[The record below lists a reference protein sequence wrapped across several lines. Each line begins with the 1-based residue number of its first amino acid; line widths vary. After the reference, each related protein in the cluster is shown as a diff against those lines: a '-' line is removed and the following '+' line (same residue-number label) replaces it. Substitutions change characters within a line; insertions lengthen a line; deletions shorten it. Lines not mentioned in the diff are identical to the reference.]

1 MLAYM
6 ITPMSISAMIR
17 NEREALGLSM
27 RDLASLA
34 GISYPTISRIENG
47 HEDPRW
53 DTLTKIAAALG
64 KTLAPSF
71 ETRPI
76 LRLADIDV
84 DGITGEPDWTRLRS
98 FADQITLHPEWTAAA
113 IADAPSPG
121 SLFMSNLLAAIA
133 EKLADEAKLPR
144 PGWAKQI
151 PALAS
156 PWEAPATPTRRAIN
170 AEKTPAQ
177 FAARRI
183 TLPER
188 TIWRER
194 ELIPT

>member
-1 MLAYM
+1 ML
-6 ITPMSISAMIR
+6 ISAFVR
-17 NEREALGLSM
+17 TEREALGLSI
-27 RDLASLA
+27 RDLAALA

-64 KTLAPSF
+64 KALAPTF
-71 ETRPI
+71 ETESI

-84 DGITGEPDWTRLRS
+84 DDTTGEPDWTRLRS

-121 SLFMSNLLAAIA
+121 SPFMSNLLAAIA
-133 EKLADEAKLPR
+133 EKLADDASIQR
-144 PGWAKQI
+144 PGWTKQTA
-151 PALAS
+151 PLES
-156 PWEAPATPTRRAIN
+156 PWEAPATPRRRAEN
-170 AEKTPAQ
+170 AENTPAQ

-188 TIWRER
+188 TIWRDR

>member
-1 MLAYM
+1 M
-6 ITPMSISAMIR
+6 TISAMVRI
-17 NEREALGLSM
+17 EREALGLSM
-27 RDLASLA
+27 RDLAALA

-64 KTLAPSF
+64 KTLAPTF

-84 DGITGEPDWTRLRS
+84 DGVTSEPDWTLLRS
-98 FADQITLHPEWTAAA
+98 FADQISLHPEWTAVA
-113 IADAPSPG
+113 IADAPS
-121 SLFMSNLLAAIA
+121 SSAAFMSNLLAAIA
-133 EKLADEAKLPR
+133 EKLADDAGIQR
-144 PGWAKQI
+144 PGWTKQVA
-151 PALAS
+151 ALES
-156 PWEAPATPTRRAIN
+156 PWEAPATPPRRAIN
-170 AEKTPAQ
+170 AENTPAQ

-188 TIWRER
+188 AIWRER

>member
-1 MLAYM
+1 
-6 ITPMSISAMIR
+6 MIR

-27 RDLASLA
+27 RDLAALA

-64 KTLAPSF
+64 KTLAPMF

-76 LRLADIDV
+76 LRLADIDIE
-84 DGITGEPDWTRLRS
+84 GTTGEPDWTRLRS

-121 SLFMSNLLAAIA
+121 SSFMSNLLAAIA
-133 EKLADEAKLPR
+133 EKLADDAKIQRPR
-144 PGWAKQI
+144 WTKRIA
-151 PALAS
+151 ALES
-156 PWEAPATPTRRAIN
+156 PWEAPATPRRRAMN
-170 AEKTPAQ
+170 AQNTPAQ
-177 FAARRI
+177 FAARHI

>member
-1 MLAYM
+1 M
-6 ITPMSISAMIR
+6 TISAMVRI
-17 NEREALGLSM
+17 EREALGLSM
-27 RDLASLA
+27 RDLAALA

-64 KTLAPSF
+64 KTLAPTF
-71 ETRPI
+71 ETQPI

-84 DGITGEPDWTRLRS
+84 DGATSEPDWTRLRS
-98 FADQITLHPEWTAAA
+98 FADQISLHPEWTAVA
-113 IADAPSPG
+113 IADAPS
-121 SLFMSNLLAAIA
+121 SSAAFMSNLLAAIA
-133 EKLADEAKLPR
+133 EKLADDAGIQR
-144 PGWAKQI
+144 PGWTKQVA
-151 PALAS
+151 ALES
-156 PWEAPATPTRRAIN
+156 PWEAPATPPRRAIN
-170 AEKTPAQ
+170 AENTPAQ

-188 TIWRER
+188 AIWRER

>member
-1 MLAYM
+1 MVR
-6 ITPMSISAMIR
+6 T
-17 NEREALGLSM
+17 EREALGLSM
-27 RDLASLA
+27 RDLATLA
-34 GISYPTISRIENG
+34 GISYPTVSRIENG

-53 DTLTKIAAALG
+53 DTLNKIAAALG
-64 KTLAPSF
+64 KTLAPTF
-71 ETRPI
+71 ESRPI
-76 LRLADIDV
+76 LRLADIDD
-84 DGITGEPDWTRLRS
+84 DGTTGEPDWTQLRS

-133 EKLADEAKLPR
+133 EKLADEAKIQR

-151 PALAS
+151 PALELS
-156 PWEAPATPTRRAIN
+156 WEASATPRRRAMN
-170 AEKTPAQ
+170 AENTPAQ

-183 TLPER
+183 TLPKR

>member
-1 MLAYM
+1 
-6 ITPMSISAMIR
+6 MSISAAIR

-27 RDLASLA
+27 RDLAALA

-64 KTLAPSF
+64 KTLAPTF

-84 DGITGEPDWTRLRS
+84 DGTTGEPDWTLLRS
-98 FADQITLHPEWTAAA
+98 FADQITLHPEWAAAA
-113 IADAPSPG
+113 ITDAPSSG
-121 SLFMSNLLAAIA
+121 SSFMSNLLAAIA
-133 EKLADEAKLPR
+133 EKLADDAKIQR
-144 PGWAKQI
+144 PGWTKQI
-151 PALAS
+151 AALES
-156 PWEAPATPTRRAIN
+156 PWEAPATPRRRAMN
-170 AEKTPAQ
+170 AQNTPAQ
-177 FAARRI
+177 FAARHI